1 MTKLKLKFMLIVLGY
16 IVQTMPVDSELSK
29 DAFRLMNDVKD
40 KMKEE

>member
-29 DAFRLMNDVKD
+29 DAFRLINDVKD
-40 KMKEE
+40 KMEEE